1 MIQVSKPLFF
11 LLIIVAVIGFLIFG
25 GLMVASIEYRIELY
39 KKKRERAKSLLESRL
54 KKIEDIISKNSNN
67 ILALELQFKDKE
79 KKEASKKSYQK

>member
-11 LLIIVAVIGFLIFG
+11 FLIIVAIIGFLIFG

>member
-1 MIQVSKPLFF
+1 
-11 LLIIVAVIGFLIFG
+11 
-25 GLMVASIEYRIELY
+25 MVASIEYRIELY

>member
-11 LLIIVAVIGFLIFG
+11 LLIIVAIIGFLIFG
-25 GLMVASIEYRIELY
+25 GLIVASIEYRIELY
-39 KKKRERAKSLLESRL
+39 KKKREKAKSLLESRL

-79 KKEASKKSYQK
+79 KKEAVKKSYQK

>member
-11 LLIIVAVIGFLIFG
+11 FLIIVAIIGFLIFG
-25 GLMVASIEYRIELY
+25 GLMVASIEYRIDLY

>member
-11 LLIIVAVIGFLIFG
+11 FLIIVAVIGFLIFG

>member
-11 LLIIVAVIGFLIFG
+11 FLIIVAIIGFLIFG

-67 ILALELQFKDKE
+67 ILALELQFKDQE
-79 KKEASKKSYQK
+79 KKESSKKSYQK